1 MGSQYTLPENGRIRV
16 LSASGSVTVIAEER
30 SDVDVEP
37 ANRTVELK
45 EGSRPRHRHRHGHG
59 ILDHFRKRGGGRDSD
74 SREKTEAGETD
85 DDTPQ
90 RRPVL
95 EAKSKSGSIEVRCPI
110 GTDVSV
116 GAMSGSVK
124 LIGMFGSLKI
134 STVSGGIEIDSAQGN
149 VDARCVSGSISVK
162 SCGGRADVSSKSG
175 RVRIDQVEGSVHAST
190 ISGGVEIGT
199 AGHEDVEL
207 KMVSGGAK
215 VTILGEK
222 QPRVRFT
229 SLSGKMHCECPQGQ
243 DFDLKVKSISGSL
256 EITGR

>member
-30 SDVDVEP
+30 PDVDVEP
-37 ANRTVELK
+37 ANRTVELT
-45 EGSRPRHRHRHGHG
+45 ESGRHRHRRRHG
-59 ILDHFRKRGGGRDSD
+59 IFDRWH
-74 SREKTEAGETD
+74 RESTEGDA
-85 DDTPQ
+85 PPS

-95 EAKSKSGSIEVRCPI
+95 EVKSKSGSIEVRCPI

-124 LIGMFGSLKI
+124 LVGTFGSLKI
-134 STVSGGIEIDSAQGN
+134 STVSGNIDIDTATGN
-149 VDARCVSGSISVK
+149 VDARSVSGSISVK
-162 SCGGRADVSSKSG
+162 SVGGRADVSSKSG
-175 RVRIDQVEGSVHAST
+175 RVRIDLVEGPAHAST

-199 AGHEDVEL
+199 AGDDVEL

-215 VTILGEK
+215 IKVLSEK
-222 QPRVRFT
+222 QPRIRFS
-229 SLSGKMHCECPQGQ
+229 SLSGKMHCECVQGS

-256 EITGR
+256 EVTGR